1 MLFGRK
7 PAQGSC
13 GEMSNVV
20 RLKECEIYGGE
31 PTKSGSASSL
41 EIQTFWRRI
50 SSNRTVQLVGGIL
63 LPPLTFRN
71 QPCLVFRILVEEPT
85 LPRLHNQKEGY
96 SESQYAKRAL

>member
-13 GEMSNVV
+13 GAMSNVV

-50 SSNRTVQLVGGIL
+50 SSNRTV
-63 LPPLTFRN
+63 
-71 QPCLVFRILVEEPT
+71 
-85 LPRLHNQKEGY
+85 
-96 SESQYAKRAL
+96 